1 MCCPRNQGN
10 EGIQKEENDDLIQK
24 LLIGRTEL
32 SLEVTGDF
40 DKSGFHRDTGMKTLM
55 DGVQK
60 RIRNESN
67 RESPRPCSGS
77 TVYEKDSQN
86 SM

>member
-1 MCCPRNQGN
+1 MCCPRKQGN
-10 EGIQKEENDDLIQK
+10 EAIQKEENDDLIQK

-40 DKSGFHRDTGMKTLM
+40 DNSGFHRDIGMKTLM

-60 RIRNESN
+60 RIRSESN

-77 TVYEKDSQN
+77 TVSEKDSQN